1 VILLVKSNILFFK
14 IRLIFALV
22 VPLKVL
28 SEFVDIL
35 DLYEIL
41 HNVLHEDNKNFLL
54 LEKIPSINL
63 GGPYFLYYSLLEVV
77 E

>member
-1 VILLVKSNILFFK
+1 MILLLKPNILLFK
-14 IRLIFALV
+14 IRLIFAPV
-22 VPLKVL
+22 VSLKVL
-28 SEFVDIL
+28 SEFVNIL

-41 HNVLHEDNKNFLL
+41 HNVLHKDNENLLL

-63 GGPYFLYYSLLEVV
+63 GGPYFLYHSLLEVV